1 MPVRAESVLQQQHQ
15 SQACCASWKG
25 SAALVWAGEVMCML
39 QVGVQEKTTFVQNG
53 MQLKGAALYSSV
65 IQLAAAIQVFLF
77 VTAILVLYHHAA
89 PAATNKRSNDS
100 SQLLP
105 DVISQEA

>member
-1 MPVRAESVLQQQHQ
+1 MQCKLAESPVLFV
-15 SQACCASWKG
+15 ARPATKC
-25 SAALVWAGEVMCML
+25 LL
-39 QVGVQEKTTFVQNG
+39 QVGVQEKTTFVQNS

-89 PAATNKRSNDS
+89 PPSANKRSNDS

>member
-1 MPVRAESVLQQQHQ
+1 MSGMFQIECL
-15 SQACCASWKG
+15 
-25 SAALVWAGEVMCML
+25 L
-39 QVGVQEKTTFVQNG
+39 QVGVQEKTTFVQKG

-89 PAATNKRSNDS
+89 PPAANKRSNDS

>member
-1 MPVRAESVLQQQHQ
+1 MQAGRTSSAVCGFQH
-15 SQACCASWKG
+15 KI
-25 SAALVWAGEVMCML
+25 LL

-89 PAATNKRSNDS
+89 PPSANKRSNDN

>member
-1 MPVRAESVLQQQHQ
+1 MAFLGHLELCSLLIWSDHLTCV
-15 SQACCASWKG
+15 
-25 SAALVWAGEVMCML
+25 L

-77 VTAILVLYHHAA
+77 VTNILVLYHHAA
-89 PAATNKRSNDS
+89 PPATNKRSNDNS
-100 SQLLP
+100 ELLP
-105 DVISQEA
+105 DVITQET